1 MKILFTLKSD
11 ITLAGADT
19 AGEDILVAV
28 TRGHPAEDTKHAA
41 NRRERT
47 EHARALSCLGKN

>member
-47 EHARALSCLGKN
+47 EHGKGTLLFG